1 MITPTVTIEQM
12 KRGFFDR
19 AGILERMATERG
31 RAIRRVMLLT
41 RTIAKRSLR
50 VRPRRV
56 VTIKRGG
63 QDVRVD
69 RTRYSRPGQ
78 PPTVRGS
85 SSPLKRL
92 LFAAYDTRTESGVAG
107 NTPLNGSGGA
117 QVVLEKGGNVTIT
130 STRNVYRSGQRVRVK
145 ETKQARIAPRPFMAP
160 AFRTGIE
167 RVPQEFRDILH
178 RGGDL

>member
-1 MITPTVTIEQM
+1 MISPTVTLEQM

-19 AGILERMATERG
+19 DGVLERMATERG

-41 RTIAKRSLR
+41 RTIAIRSLR

-56 VTIKRGG
+56 VTVQRGG
-63 QDVRVD
+63 QTIRVD

-78 PPTVRGS
+78 PPTVRS
-85 SSPLKRL
+85 SSSQLKRL
-92 LFAAYDTRTESGVAG
+92 LFAAYDTQTDSGIAG
-107 NTPLNGSGGA
+107 NTPLNGTGGA
-117 QVVLEKGGNVTIT
+117 QVALEYGGNVRVT
-130 STRNVYRSGQRVRVK
+130 STRTVYRSGQKVRIK

-160 AFRTGIE
+160 AFRGGLDK
-167 RVPQEFRDILH
+167 VPQEFRDILH